1 MDGSLSEDKKLKAML
16 VNAGVLIPLKK
27 YADADADDNH
37 DAVGDNNDNDDHD
50 NGDKDN
56 SDTQVQQLLLGS
68 NWPKG
73 CGSHWGK
80 DFSLLG

>member
-27 YADADADDNH
+27 YADADADN
-37 DAVGDNNDNDDHD
+37 VGDNNDNDDHD
-50 NGDKDN
+50 NGDKDD

-68 NWPKG
+68 N
-73 CGSHWGK
+73 
-80 DFSLLG
+80 